1 MIYNYL
7 VNDSFSCDG
16 ANVLTNDLVLAK
28 KYLFNTVV
36 WNLEEV
42 NEQIWDLYFSLYVK
56 ALEDE
61 CADGEEVDCPYY
73 DSYEFIEALK
83 NGGLKQEDVLNLIV
97 PMIHEDIE
105 IYWSVGYSSLVEIK
119 DVEGE
124 GEYYDDDDNLCNEY
138 EFDVDCAI
146 GWCPNLND
154 EGDLGD
160 VLEPINIDPIEH
172 EYADYMRKYNI
183 SDAFTDE

>member
-1 MIYNYL
+1 MVYNHL

-28 KYLFNTVV
+28 KHLFNTVV
-36 WNLEEV
+36 WQLEV
-42 NEQIWDLYFSLYVK
+42 NDDPIWDLYFRLYLD

-73 DSYEFIEALK
+73 DCGEFIVALE
-83 NGGLKQEDVLNLIV
+83 NGELKQEDVLNLIV
-97 PMIHEDIE
+97 PRIHEDIE
-105 IYWSVGYSSLVEIK
+105 MYWTVGYSSLEIK
-119 DVEGE
+119 DVEGK
-124 GEYYDDDDNLCNEY
+124 GEYYGDDNLCNEY

-146 GWCPNLND
+146 GYCPNLND

-160 VLEPINIDPIEH
+160 VLEPINVDSIEH
-172 EYADYMRKYNI
+172 EYADYLRKYNI

>member
-7 VNDSFSCDG
+7 VNDSFSCNG
-16 ANVLTNDLVLAK
+16 ANILTNDLVLAK
-28 KYLFNTVV
+28 KQLFNTVV

-42 NEQIWDLYFSLYVK
+42 NERIWDLYFSLYIK

-83 NGGLKQEDVLNLIV
+83 NGGIKEDVLNLIV

-105 IYWSVGYSSLVEIK
+105 YYWEVESHSLDIK
-119 DVEGE
+119 DVEGK
-124 GEYYDDDDNLCNEY
+124 GKYYDEDDNLCNEY

-160 VLEPINIDPIEH
+160 VLEPINVDSIEH
-172 EYADYMRKYNI
+172 EYADYLRKYNI
-183 SDAFTDE
+183 SDAFTD

>member
-1 MIYNYL
+1 MMYDYL
-7 VNDSFSCDG
+7 VNVSFSCDG

-42 NEQIWDLYFSLYVK
+42 NEQFWDLYFNLYYK

-61 CADGEEVDCPYY
+61 CTDGEEVDCPYY
-73 DSYEFIEALK
+73 DSDEFIDALK

-97 PMIHEDIE
+97 PRIHEDIE
-105 IYWSVGYSSLVEIK
+105 MYWTVSYCNILDINCVGC
-119 DVEGE
+119 EGD
-124 GEYYDDDDNLCNEY
+124 YYDDNGNLCNMY

-146 GWCPNLND
+146 GWCPYLNY
-154 EGDLGD
+154 EGNLGD
-160 VLEPINIDPIEH
+160 VLEPINDKEIEH
-172 EYADYMRKYNI
+172 EYADYLRKYNI

>member
-16 ANVLTNDLVLAK
+16 ASVLTNDLVLAK
-28 KYLFNTVV
+28 KHLFNTVV

-42 NEQIWDLYFSLYVK
+42 DEQIWDLYFCLYFK

-61 CADGEEVDCPYY
+61 CADGEEVDCPYH
-73 DSYEFIEALK
+73 DSYEFIHALED
-83 NGGLKQEDVLNLIV
+83 GELKQEDVLNLIV
-97 PMIHEDIE
+97 PRIHEDIE
-105 IYWSVGYSSLVEIK
+105 MYWTVESWSLDIK
-119 DVEGE
+119 NVEGK

-160 VLEPINIDPIEH
+160 VLEPINDKEIER
-172 EYADYMRKYNI
+172 EYADYIRKYNI

>member
-7 VNDSFSCDG
+7 VNNSFSCDG
-16 ANVLTNDLVLAK
+16 ADVLTNNLVLAK
-28 KYLFNTVV
+28 KHLFNTVV
-36 WNLEEV
+36 WNLEEN
-42 NEQIWDLYFSLYVK
+42 NEQIWDLYFRLYLD

-61 CADGEEVDCPYY
+61 CTDGEEIDCPYF
-73 DSYEFIEALK
+73 DSGEFIKALE
-83 NGGLKQEDVLNLIV
+83 NSELKQEDVLNLIV
-97 PMIHEDIE
+97 PKIHEDIE
-105 IYWSVGYSSLVEIK
+105 KYWTVESYSLEIK
-119 DVEGE
+119 NVEGE

-160 VLEPINIDPIEH
+160 VLEPIDDKEIEH
-172 EYADYMRKYNI
+172 EYADYIRKYNI
-183 SDAFTDE
+183 SDTFTDE